1 MKIHTINNKKE
12 EEKLRRPVAKFD
24 FSKHSKKE
32 IRELIVKMRKIMKE
46 ADGVGLS
53 ANQIGLDIK
62 VFVARFENKFY
73 AVFNP
78 KITKESSEKVE
89 LEEGCLSV
97 PGAFGEVARAD
108 KITLEGFDMNGKK
121 LKIKAW
127 GFLAQIFQ
135 HEVDHLEG
143 ILFTDKYKKGHKIVK
158 HSSS

>member
-1 MKIHTINNKKE
+1 MKIHTIKNKKE
-12 EEKLRRPVAKFD
+12 EKNLRKPAAEFD

-32 IRELIVKMRKIMKE
+32 IRELITTMRKVMKE

-53 ANQIGLDIK
+53 ANQIGLDMK

-73 AVFNP
+73 AIFNP
-78 KITKESSEKVE
+78 KITKASSEKVE

-97 PGAFGEVARAD
+97 PDASGSVKRAE
-108 KITLEGFDMNGKK
+108 KITLEGFDRNGKK

-143 ILFTDKYKKGHKIVK
+143 VLFIDEK
-158 HSSS
+158 HPSS